1 MKGKE
6 WTDAE
11 MLEALTLSEEG
22 LSMKAV
28 GERIGRSK
36 NSVIGTI
43 NRIRK
48 EIAGQPET
56 GNNTMPP
63 RWWEQGLEKRSDK

>member
-11 MLEALTLSEEG
+11 MLEALTLNDEG
-22 LSMKAV
+22 LSMKAA
-28 GERIGRSK
+28 GERIGRTK
-36 NSVIGTI
+36 NSVIGMI
-43 NRIRK
+43 NRIRN
-48 EIAGQPET
+48 EIAGHPET

-63 RWWEQGLEKRSDK
+63 RWWEKGLEMRNE

>member
-1 MKGKE
+1 MNGKE

-11 MLEALTLSEEG
+11 ILEALTLSEEG

-43 NRIRK
+43 NRIRN
-48 EIAGQPET
+48 EIAGQSET

-63 RWWEQGLEKRSDK
+63 RWWEQGLEKRNDK